1 MRLRIADCGLRNEG
15 ARLSRAASSALTSPL
30 EGEVKTRS
38 WTALIVIAAL
48 LASPAPLHAQPPDI
62 RATVEGA
69 PKKLALSESMRV
81 TLVLEGPKPLRV
93 DLPKQL
99 LTADANV
106 AWRIRP
112 EGAAKITSAGEG
124 REQWRQ
130 VYRLDPYAEGAPL
143 AASFSAVTVNGQSV
157 TWPRIEVEVRKSVGE
172 LATTPPRAPVGVEEP
187 VPCPLPPPGSSL
199 LQWIALGAVLLVV
212 LGVVTAWALSR
223 HPKPVPP
230 HEQAGAALAKL
241 LAADSFGAAEVERL
255 ATILRRFVEGRFA
268 IPAIKF
274 TTTELLSAAREQGW
288 PVEQADALRLVLDEC
303 DRAKFAG
310 DVPDHDGCRR
320 LVALA
325 VDWINDVSRPVGP
338 G

>member
-1 MRLRIADCGLRNEG
+1 MIVL
-15 ARLSRAASSALTSPL
+15 AA
-30 EGEVKTRS
+30 
-38 WTALIVIAAL
+38 
-48 LASPAPLHAQPPDI
+48 LASPLRAQQPDI

-93 DLPKQL
+93 ELPKQL

-112 EGAAKITSAGEG
+112 EGAPKITPAGEG

-143 AASFSAVTVNGQSV
+143 AASFSAVTVNGQSM

-187 VPCPLPPPGSSL
+187 REVPTSSPTWSPWPLVACAAAV
-199 LQWIALGAVLLVV
+199 IVALVSLVV
-212 LGVVTAWALSR
+212 LVRRRRA
-223 HPKPVPP
+223 KPIPP

-241 LAADSFGAAEVERL
+241 LAADALGAVEVERL

-268 IPAIKF
+268 IPATKL
-274 TTTELLSAAREQGW
+274 TTTELLAAAREQGW

-325 VDWINDVSRPVGP
+325 VDWVNDVSRPVGP